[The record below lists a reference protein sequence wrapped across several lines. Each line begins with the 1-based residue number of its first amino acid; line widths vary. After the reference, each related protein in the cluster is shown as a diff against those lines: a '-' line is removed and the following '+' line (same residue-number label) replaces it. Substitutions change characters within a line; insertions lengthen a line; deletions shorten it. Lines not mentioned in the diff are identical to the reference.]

1 MLPHSKVKGL
11 RLVPIQF
18 SIDINYCALPK
29 EVQRKET
36 EDPESTSCANLA
48 ICRP

>member
-1 MLPHSKVKGL
+1 MKGL

-18 SIDINYCALPK
+18 SIDINYRALPK